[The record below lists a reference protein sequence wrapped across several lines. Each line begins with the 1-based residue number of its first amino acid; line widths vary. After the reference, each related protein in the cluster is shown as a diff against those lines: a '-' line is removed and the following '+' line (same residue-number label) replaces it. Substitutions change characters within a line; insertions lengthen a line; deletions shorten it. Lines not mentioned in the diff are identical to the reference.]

1 MSLRIRLILSIAALV
16 MLTAVAL
23 SVLHLDTL
31 ANSLSKDAFDRANFA
46 GQQASS
52 LVDNFINQ
60 NSAQVETPADREGLI
75 QLWNRLISGDPQ
87 LSGRLLEIM
96 APAPSILEINVAG
109 QNGQVLASSNPSR
122 ISGPLPKAAMFS
134 DWRDSPLRR
143 RMLDLF
149 VYRPDYQVVVPLG
162 QVTAPTGTTD
172 YVGVDHVGADRV
184 GTEHVGTEHAGTEQG
199 GADKGAGPDHTIF
212 TIQVVTSSVL
222 LRAALLPDVEW
233 LAAVS
238 GGAVLASLLL
248 TAFAASWVL
257 QPLKR
262 IERTIDRIV
271 QGSFGRPEDTAIGE
285 TSGMAKEFAALESK
299 LNVLGRQFRGAREEA
314 SEKQHSLDQ
323 LLERMASQFDVAS
336 RLAAISRIS
345 GGVAH
350 EIKNPLN
357 AISLRL
363 DLLRERLGAPP
374 EELAPEIDI
383 LSKEV
388 RRLDR
393 VVKTFLD
400 FTRPVE
406 VRFEQVDLAAL
417 AREVAD
423 LMKPQARLARIA
435 LEFEAADDFPA
446 LIRGDADML
455 KQAVLNLV
463 TNALDAMSNAMAK
476 AMPALSNATLAVTE
490 ETADSAADA
499 APHVTTGVAE
509 DLIPGV
515 AADLVPGGE
524 LRLRVEHAGDAV
536 RLEVADNGPGIPQ
549 DLRNKVF
556 QLYFTT
562 KQRGSGIGLA
572 MTYRAVQLHNG
583 TIDFTSEDGR
593 GTTFR
598 LQFPALVG
606 HA

>member
-1 MSLRIRLILSIAALV
+1 MSLRIRLILSITAVV

-52 LVDNFINQ
+52 LVNNFINQ
-60 NSAQVETPADREGLI
+60 NSAQYETPADREGLI
-75 QLWNRLISGDPQ
+75 QLWNQLISSDPQ
-87 LSGRLLEIM
+87 LSARLLEIM

-109 QNGQVLASSNPSR
+109 ENGHVLASSNPSR
-122 ISGPLPKAAMFS
+122 ISAALPQVAMFS

-162 QVTAPTGTTD
+162 QVTAPSGGAEHVGT
-172 YVGVDHVGADRV
+172 DHVGAD
-184 GTEHVGTEHAGTEQG
+184 HVGTDHVDSGGT
-199 GADKGAGPDHTIF
+199 DKNTGPDHTIF

-271 QGSFGRPEDTAIGE
+271 QGNFGRPEDTGIGD

-336 RLAAISRIS
+336 RLAISRIS

-374 EELAPEIDI
+374 EELAPEIDV

-406 VRFEQVDLAAL
+406 VKFEQVDLAAL
-417 AREVAD
+417 AHEVAD
-423 LMKPQARLARIA
+423 LMKPQARLAHIA

-455 KQAVLNLV
+455 KQAILNLV
-463 TNALDAMSNAMAK
+463 TNALDAMSSAMSQ
-476 AMPALSNATLAVTE
+476 AMSNTAATASSAVHIATE
-490 ETADSAADA
+490 ETVRTPANLLSD
-499 APHVTTGVAE
+499 VTTGVFE
-509 DLIPGV
+509 HV
-515 AADLVPGGE
+515 VPRGE
-524 LRLRVEHAGDAV
+524 LRLRVAHARATV
-536 RLEVADNGPGIPQ
+536 RLEVADNGPGIPH

-593 GTTFR
+593 GTTFV

>member
-1 MSLRIRLILSIAALV
+1 MSLRIRLILSIAAVV

-31 ANSLSKDAFDRANFA
+31 ANSLSQDAFDRSNLA

-60 NSAQVETPADREGLI
+60 NSAQYETPADREGLI
-75 QLWNRLISGDPQ
+75 QLWSQLISRDPQ
-87 LSGRLLEIM
+87 LSARLLEIM

-109 QNGQVLASSNPSR
+109 ENGQVLASSNPSR
-122 ISGPLPKAAMFS
+122 ISGPFPTVAMFS

-162 QVTAPTGTTD
+162 QVTAP
-172 YVGVDHVGADRV
+172 A
-184 GTEHVGTEHAGTEQG
+184 G
-199 GADKGAGPDHTIF
+199 GAEPIGKEPAGRDRADHTIF

-238 GGAVLASLLL
+238 AGAVLASLLL

-271 QGSFGRPEDTAIGE
+271 QGNFGRPEDTAIGD

-417 AREVAD
+417 AREVTD

-435 LEFEAADDFPA
+435 LDFEAADDFPA

-455 KQAVLNLV
+455 KQAILNLV
-463 TNALDAMSNAMAK
+463 TNALDAMSNATPS
-476 AMPALSNATLAVTE
+476 AMSHATSTMSGVAPSAAE
-490 ETADSAADA
+490 ETGDPGNGPATVGSGVSPNVA
-499 APHVTTGVAE
+499 TGVVE
-509 DLIPGV
+509 HV
-515 AADLVPGGE
+515 VPGE
-524 LRLRVEHAGDAV
+524 LHLRVEHSGDVV

-593 GTTFR
+593 GTTFV

>member
-1 MSLRIRLILSIAALV
+1 MSLRIRLILSIAAVV

-31 ANSLSKDAFDRANFA
+31 ANSLSKDAFDRATFA

-52 LVDNFINQ
+52 LVNNFINQ
-60 NSAQVETPADREGLI
+60 NSAQYETPADREGLI
-75 QLWNRLISGDPQ
+75 ELWNQLISSDPR
-87 LSGRLLEIM
+87 LSARLLEIM

-109 QNGQVLASSNPSR
+109 QTGEVLASSNPSR
-122 ISGPLPKAAMFS
+122 ISGPLPKVAMFS

-162 QVTAPTGTTD
+162 QVTAP
-172 YVGVDHVGADRV
+172 A
-184 GTEHVGTEHAGTEQG
+184 G
-199 GADKGAGPDHTIF
+199 GAAPDHTIF

-271 QGSFGRPEDTAIGE
+271 QGNFGRQEDTALGD

-314 SEKQHSLDQ
+314 TEKQHSLDQ
-323 LLERMASQFDVAS
+323 LLERMATQFDVAS

-400 FTRPVE
+400 FTRPME
-406 VRFEQVDLAAL
+406 LKFEQVDLAAL

-435 LEFEAADDFPA
+435 LEFETADGFPA
-446 LIRGDADML
+446 LIRGDADLL
-455 KQAVLNLV
+455 KQAILNLV
-463 TNALDAMSNAMAK
+463 TNAMDAMSNAMSTA
-476 AMPALSNATLAVTE
+476 ASN
-490 ETADSAADA
+490 TASTRSRAAPIAADVTGDA
-499 APHVTTGVAE
+499 MDTAPIEVPSNVTTGVVE
-509 DLIPGV
+509 DLVSGG
-515 AADLVPGGE
+515 ADLVPGGE
-524 LRLRVEHAGDAV
+524 LRLRVAQAADIV

-593 GTTFR
+593 GTTFV

>member
-1 MSLRIRLILSIAALV
+1 MSLRVRLILAITAVV

-31 ANSLSKDAFDRANFA
+31 ANSLSKDALDRANLA
-46 GQQASS
+46 AQQAKSF
-52 LVDNFINQ
+52 VDNFINQ
-60 NSAQVETPADREGLI
+60 NSAQYETPSDREGLI
-75 QLWNRLISGDPQ
+75 QLWNQLISSDPQ
-87 LSGRLLEIM
+87 LSARLLEIM
-96 APAPSILEINVAG
+96 APLPSILEINVAG
-109 QNGQVLASSNPSR
+109 QTGEVLASSNPSR
-122 ISGPLPKAAMFS
+122 ISGPLPKVAMFS

-162 QVTAPTGTTD
+162 QVSVPLGRAEPVTTD
-172 YVGVDHVGADRV
+172 RTDTDRADTDPV
-184 GTEHVGTEHAGTEQG
+184 GTGHIEPNRGVA
-199 GADKGAGPDHTIF
+199 ADHTIF

-271 QGSFGRPEDTAIGE
+271 QGNFGRPEDTGIGD
-285 TSGMAKEFAALESK
+285 TSGMAKEFAAVESK

-323 LLERMASQFDVAS
+323 LLERMASQFNVAS

-406 VRFEQVDLAAL
+406 VKFEQVDLAAL

-435 LEFEAADDFPA
+435 LEFESPDSFPA
-446 LIRGDADML
+446 FIRGDADML
-455 KQAVLNLV
+455 KQAILNLV
-463 TNALDAMSNAMAK
+463 TNALDAMSHATSSTM
-476 AMPALSNATLAVTE
+476 SNAPYI
-490 ETADSAADA
+490 AADDTATAQTPANVLPDVTA
-499 APHVTTGVAE
+499 AGV
-509 DLIPGV
+509 V
-515 AADLVPGGE
+515 NLVQSGE
-524 LRLRVEHAGDAV
+524 LRLRVEHSGDAV
-536 RLEVADNGPGIPQ
+536 RLEVSDNGPGIPQ
-549 DLRNKVF
+549 DLRDKVF

>member
-1 MSLRIRLILSIAALV
+1 MSLRVRLILAITAVV

-31 ANSLSKDAFDRANFA
+31 ANSLSKDALDRANLA
-46 GQQASS
+46 GQQAKSF
-52 LVDNFINQ
+52 VDNFINR
-60 NSAQVETPADREGLI
+60 NSAEYETPTDREGLI
-75 QLWNRLISGDPQ
+75 QLWNQLISSDPQ
-87 LSGRLLEIM
+87 LSARLLEIM
-96 APAPSILEINVAG
+96 APLPSILEINVAG
-109 QNGQVLASSNPSR
+109 QTGEVLASSNPSR
-122 ISGPLPKAAMFS
+122 ISGPLPKVAMFS

-162 QVTAPTGTTD
+162 QVTAPMRAADPVATDRIGT
-172 YVGVDHVGADRV
+172 DR
-184 GTEHVGTEHAGTEQG
+184 GIA
-199 GADKGAGPDHTIF
+199 ADHTIF

-271 QGSFGRPEDTAIGE
+271 QGNFGRPEDTGAGD

-406 VRFEQVDLAAL
+406 VKFEQVDLAAL

-423 LMKPQARLARIA
+423 LMKPQASLARIA
-435 LEFEAADDFPA
+435 LEFEAPDNFPA

-455 KQAVLNLV
+455 KQAILNLV
-463 TNALDAMSNAMAK
+463 TNGLDAMSNAMPST
-476 AMPALSNATLAVTE
+476 MSNTMSNAAHI
-490 ETADSAADA
+490 AADDTA
-499 APHVTTGVAE
+499 RANTPANVLPDVTTGV
-509 DLIPGV
+509 V
-515 AADLVPGGE
+515 ANLVQGGE
-524 LRLRVEHAGDAV
+524 LRLRVAHSGDAV

-593 GTTFR
+593 GTTFC